1 MRTLSILMIFF
12 SLCFIGCVKN
22 NSEIEHVKNGFE
34 PEEGTVNVQIQ
45 KKKNIP
51 GLPSMN
57 TQSTMG
63 IYNNMIYYALDKQTT
78 YEIVF
83 ENLEGFPEKTILI
96 NKGKGP
102 GEIIQLLALVV
113 NDKQIYAAD
122 VVMQRVNVYDING
135 NYTNEY
141 NLTNIGDMPVTI
153 AVMNDKLYMTC
164 MLKTKIIKVDL
175 KTMSLEKLIEYED
188 KKNVEVGSEVVAG
201 GVRIDEFRNQLVYV
215 SMNYPIRFEIYTPG
229 LVLKKIVMKEGQ
241 SKTNLTWGMSG
252 GIVGDWAAMSF
263 YAGKDYYYVPTGYH
277 ISGTQEQF
285 VEKKPQIHVFDK
297 TTGQYK
303 YDLVC
308 EQLGEVKG
316 GLSIIGQIGD
326 TLIFHLLDTEDNYSG
341 LVFVK
346 NPIMSNKKLLL
357 SAKIKD

>member
-1 MRTLSILMIFF
+1 MK
-12 SLCFIGCVKN
+12 KN
-22 NSEIEHVKNGFE
+22 AGVEHIKNGFE

-83 ENLEGFPEKTILI
+83 ENLEGSFEKTILI

-102 GEIIQLLALVV
+102 GEIIQMLALVV

-135 NYTNEY
+135 NYLNEY
-141 NLTNIGDMPVTI
+141 DLTNIGDMPVTTT
-153 AVMNDKLYMTC
+153 VMNDKLYMTC
-164 MLKTKIIKVDL
+164 MLKKKIIKIDL
-175 KTMSLEKLIEYED
+175 NTMALEKTIEYEE
-188 KKNVEVGSEVVAG
+188 KKEIEVGGEVIAG
-201 GVRIDEFRNQLVYV
+201 GIRVDEVENQLVYV
-215 SMNYPIRFEIYTPG
+215 FMDYPIQFEIYNTD
-229 LVLKKIVMKEGQ
+229 LVLKKIVTKK
-241 SKTNLTWGMSG
+241 SRKKKNLVWGMSG
-252 GIVGDWAAMSF
+252 NIVGDMAAMSF
-263 YAGKDYYYVPTGYH
+263 YAGKGYYYVPTGYH
-277 ISGTQEQF
+277 ISGTQEPF

-308 EQLGEVKG
+308 EQLGKVKG
-316 GLSIIGQIGD
+316 GLSIIGEID
-326 TLIFHLLDTEDNYSG
+326 NTLIFHLLDTKDNFSG
-341 LVFVK
+341 LVFAK
-346 NPIMSNKKLLL
+346 NPIKS
-357 SAKIKD
+357 I